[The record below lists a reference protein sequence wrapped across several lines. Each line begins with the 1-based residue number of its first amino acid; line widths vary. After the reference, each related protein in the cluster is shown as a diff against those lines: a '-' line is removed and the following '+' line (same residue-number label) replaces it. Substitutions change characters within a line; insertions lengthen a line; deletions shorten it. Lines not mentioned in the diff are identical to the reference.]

1 MIYAASTG
9 LAETVLRLRARLGGS
24 EGLRERLVRDLP
36 RKPASIWIHGA
47 SVGELTSARPIIE
60 ALARDFSLQI
70 TANSVTGRDMVIG
83 WGLPARLAPLDLPR
97 ALGRF
102 LDAVQ
107 PRMALTIEQELWPLK
122 SRLLEDR
129 GIRQAVIGA
138 RMSEGSSRKWARL
151 RGVISPMLG
160 RIDALSAQDAAS
172 ESRLRD
178 LGLRDNAI
186 LPVMDLKLLAP
197 ASIQPPEQD
206 PARNRVMLAASTHE
220 GEDGPVLDG
229 WLKAR
234 QTHPDLRLILA
245 PRHPQRGDAIAQM
258 MRDRGIAFSRR
269 SQGAED
275 APVLLAD
282 TLGEMALW
290 YGRAGICLVG
300 GSLIDKG
307 GHTPWEPAAY
317 RCALLHGPHIANH
330 ATGFDLLTR
339 AGAARKVTSADLGA
353 KLIAL
358 VQDPAQIAAMGRTA
372 RDVLTARVGDP
383 QTMIARLGDLARR
396 RDRPD
401 ICGMI

>member
-24 EGLRERLVRDLP
+24 EALRERLVRDLP

-107 PRMALTIEQELWPLK
+107 PQMALTIEQELWPLK
-122 SRLLEDR
+122 SRLLEGR

-178 LGLRDNAI
+178 LGLRENAI

-197 ASIQPPEQD
+197 ASIQPPAPD

-234 QTHPDLRLILA
+234 QIHPDLRLILA

-290 YGRAGICLVG
+290 YGQAGICLVG

-396 RDRPD
+396 RD
-401 ICGMI
+401 